1 MRQYTPSPDPRIIS
15 ASIPPAPPRMPG
27 SHQGNPGRSYPRT
40 DCDQKTKASNLGRGG
55 GRPKRQSRAGLS
67 SVSLLRVL
75 TLTVMGSGEEL
86 SKPEV
91 SEAAASAAPS
101 RKQESCDTAQS
112 SAAAQDSAPREAPP
126 SSEGAGG
133 AQGAAGETGAD
144 AAAKPEAAQA
154 QRSTGKRPR
163 EDEDES
169 VPNTWA
175 LPTDDPAHRAFLDA
189 ELAAARAK
197 IGALLQAHSSMASQ
211 QQAASRAS
219 SGGDTATVS
228 SSPDHSDSP
237 QPVATPSSPVS
248 ADGSATLLTWNDE
261 IDDGFLRAHAEVG
274 MPLGPKKGDT
284 IAVYR
289 MHLPRCIDAKIY
301 GRWGFWKAHL
311 PTQACADA
319 ADYERLRAR
328 RDIQASPRHLLRTNT
343 KKQKKEEPG
352 NGAFSAE
359 EDETYLKLLQIHGK
373 PNKANQAAMV
383 AFASAFADRT
393 ESSWKAHQ
401 NAFVQDSGG
410 TWRYG

>member
-1 MRQYTPSPDPRIIS
+1 MS
-15 ASIPPAPPRMPG
+15 APPPAGLRAPR
-27 SHQGNPGRSYPRT
+27 SGRRNLPREPT
-40 DCDQKTKASNLGRGG
+40 VSRTKTKASNLGRGG

-67 SVSLLRVL
+67 SVSLLCVSA
-75 TLTVMGSGEEL
+75 LTVMGSGEEL

-91 SEAAASAAPS
+91 SEAAASAVPS
-101 RKQESCDTAQS
+101 RKEESCDTAQS
-112 SAAAQDSAPREAPP
+112 SAAAQESAPREAPP

-154 QRSTGKRPR
+154 QRPTGKRPR

-175 LPTDDPAHRAFLDA
+175 LPTDDPAHRAFLNA

-328 RDIQASPRHLLRTNT
+328 RDIQASPRSVLRTNT

-359 EDETYLKLLQIHGK
+359 EDEAYLKLLQIHGK